1 MNTKESCIAA
11 LIAGGTAGILTNPI
25 DVIKTNIM
33 TT

>member
-1 MNTKESCIAA
+1 MNTRESCTAA
-11 LIAGGTAGILTNPI
+11 LIAGGLAGTLTNPI